1 MMFRAAS
8 QVFLALLPTIASHV
22 FLALLLL
29 MDLKLPHLVI
39 ALRNANN
46 HEAD

>member
-1 MMFRAAS
+1 MMFRTAS
-8 QVFLALLPTIASHV
+8 QVFLALLLVIASQV

-39 ALRNANN
+39 ALRNSNN